1 MISTGL
7 MWLLIAAY
15 GAIVLAS
22 AVERNWPRALYFVGA
37 IVISVAVLWMT
48 SRVET
53 AR

>member
-1 MISTGL
+1 MISTGM
-7 MWLLIAAY
+7 MWFLIVAY
-15 GAIVLAS
+15 TAIVLAS
-22 AVERNWPRALYFVGA
+22 ATERNWLRALYYVGV